1 MSVCLSVYSEQSGCQ
16 IRLEEPKPGST
27 QRIITI
33 IGHQSSIPLA
43 QSLLQSRFV
52 CAALVVCACLLGGMH
67 VHTILCLPT
76 SVFASSTLFSARSS
90 S

>member
-1 MSVCLSVYSEQSGCQ
+1 MYVCLSVCSEQSGCQ

-52 CAALVVCACLLGGMH
+52 FAALVMCVSVGWHACAHYSLFAHFSVRQFH
-67 VHTILCLPT
+67 V
-76 SVFASSTLFSARSS
+76 V
-90 S
+90 